1 MDMVLE
7 GRCEQALNGMTFPVD
22 RGYAKE
28 GFINTLSEAGASI
41 IVILPEHL
49 LRCHPFVGK

>member
-1 MDMVLE
+1 MVLE